1 MADHQVSEKASR
13 DAVHVLIASMLL
25 LLVTVGGMFLIIV
38 ALKEVAQEF
47 GWPRAVPSL
56 ALTLQFVGSGF
67 GGILMGY
74 VLDRMGMGVPAMV
87 GLVMVGLGA
96 ILVSSIDHQWQL
108 FLIYGVMFGLSGPSS
123 TVTPAMMN
131 ITRWYEKRR
140 GMAVGVVASGQGLAG
155 IIWPPVFSRVME
167 SMGWRDMFF
176 WYGVFALCVM
186 PPLWF
191 VLRKNPPAVSQT
203 KADENGNAAGQ
214 RVGAP
219 TRESGRRLSPNR
231 IQVTL
236 CCAIF
241 GCCVAMGLPLG
252 HLIAHV
258 TDLGYSIS
266 HAALTLSVTQISAF
280 VSSAVMVGL
289 FADRYGGCV
298 SLFLFAG
305 MQALTLALLAV
316 VQELWLIYLVGAL
329 FGIGYGGIFPAYA
342 VIVREHLPA
351 SQAGRRA
358 GFVFLFG
365 ATAMGLGGWIG
376 GYLFDQTGSY
386 TAPFLIGVAFN
397 VVNLVIVGTLIAKL
411 RPPNYGDSMSVN
423 DQ

>member
-1 MADHQVSEKASR
+1 MADEKIPRQSSNDSFYVLTAS
-13 DAVHVLIASMLL
+13 VMLL
-25 LLVTVGGMFLIIV
+25 FVTVGGMFLIVV

-47 GWPRAVPSL
+47 GWPRAVPSF

-74 VLDRMGMGVPAMV
+74 VLDRIGMGVPAMV

-96 ILVSSIDHQWQL
+96 IMVSWTDAQWQL
-108 FLIYGVMFGLSGPSS
+108 YMIYGVMFGLSGPSS

-131 ITRWYEKRR
+131 IARWYEKRR

-155 IIWPPVFSRVME
+155 IVWPPVFSRVME
-167 SMGWRDMFF
+167 AIGWRDMFF

-191 VLRKNPPAVSQT
+191 VLRKKPPSPSSESPGHGVSSP
-203 KADENGNAAGQ
+203 GAASGQ
-214 RVGAP
+214 SARD
-219 TRESGRRLSPNR
+219 TRSRLSPNT
-231 IQVTL
+231 IQTGL

-266 HAALTLSVTQISAF
+266 HAAMTLSVTQISGF

-289 FADRYGGCV
+289 LADRYGGLPA
-298 SLFLFAG
+298 LFVFAG
-305 MQALTLALLAV
+305 VQALMLALLTAAH
-316 VQELWLIYLVGAL
+316 ELWLLYLVSAL
-329 FGIGYGGIFPAYA
+329 LGIGYGGIFPAYA
-342 VIVREHLPA
+342 VIIREHLPV
-351 SQAGRRA
+351 SQAE
-358 GFVFLFG
+358 VLEK
-365 ATAMGLGGWIG
+365 
-376 GYLFDQTGSY
+376 
-386 TAPFLIGVAFN
+386 P
-397 VVNLVIVGTLIAKL
+397 
-411 RPPNYGDSMSVN
+411 
-423 DQ
+423 